1 MIASDAL
8 LMPTGD
14 GLWLRPEHA
23 CLLRRPVYVS
33 LALMQAL
40 PLPLA
45 HGFRVDRTLCAHTFG
60 GAASTL
66 PVAYASPCFP
76 RSPRPP
82 PLSQPYSSEVSPQR
96 CLWRAC
102 FVLRGYVSRSA
113 MPGASVSL
121 LVVDRGVCLRLG
133 CLPRDAMLSLSAGV
147 HTPHGVYPSRGR
159 LLVMRPLP
167 VWAGLARFAAAV
179 GSD

>member
-45 HGFRVDRTLCAHTFG
+45 HGYPPGPHFRLCATPSAFRIIP
-60 GAASTL
+60 ALPLTL
-66 PVAYASPCFP
+66 
-76 RSPRPP
+76 
-82 PLSQPYSSEVSPQR
+82 
-96 CLWRAC
+96 
-102 FVLRGYVSRSA
+102 
-113 MPGASVSL
+113 
-121 LVVDRGVCLRLG
+121 
-133 CLPRDAMLSLSAGV
+133 AMLSSLASSATAFAAV
-147 HTPHGVYPSRGR
+147 FIRGFPAALPLAR
-159 LLVMRPLP
+159 LLRIE
-167 VWAGLARFAAAV
+167 GLCLTLGHAWR
-179 GSD
+179 